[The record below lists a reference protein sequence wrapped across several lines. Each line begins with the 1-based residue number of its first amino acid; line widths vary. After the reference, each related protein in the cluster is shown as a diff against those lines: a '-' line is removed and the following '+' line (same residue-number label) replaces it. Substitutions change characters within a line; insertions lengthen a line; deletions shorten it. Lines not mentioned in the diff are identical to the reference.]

1 MPPQQPDLRPSGAVH
16 DSSLPQWAVAKMIK
30 RRGGRR
36 HAFADLSAS
45 RTALVVIDLAQNYI
59 ASTPCAAAIVAPI
72 NRLAA
77 ALRAG
82 GGTVAWVLPAPMAED
97 PLLTAIWGEDHARRI
112 ASETQAHSPAAA
124 LAAGL
129 ERAADDLVVEKNAYS
144 AFFPGRCP
152 LPELLQARGVD
163 TVLIAGVLTN
173 ICCESSARDAM
184 TRGFRVV
191 MVADANA
198 ARSDEE
204 HQAALYNVMRNF
216 GDVRTSAD
224 LVAAFGGGL
233 TAASRTGAIG

>member
-1 MPPQQPDLRPSGAVH
+1 MMPPQQPDMRPSGAIH
-16 DSSLPQWAVAKMIK
+16 DSRLPQWAVNKMIK

-36 HAFADLSAS
+36 CAFADLHAP

-59 ASTPCAAAIVAPI
+59 ANTPCAAAIVAPI
-72 NRLAA
+72 NRLAH

-82 GGTVAWVLPAPMAED
+82 GGTVAWVLPAPMTDD
-97 PLLTAIWGEDHARRI
+97 PLLTAIWGEQHAQRI
-112 ASETQAHSPAAA
+112 AAETQPDTTEAAF
-124 LAAGL
+124 AAGL
-129 ERAADDLVVEKNAYS
+129 EREPGDILVEKRAYS
-144 AFFPGRCP
+144 AFFPGRCA
-152 LPELLQARGVD
+152 LPELLAARGID

-204 HQAALYNVMRNF
+204 HQAALYNVLRNF

-224 LVAAFGGGL
+224 LVAAF
-233 TAASRTGAIG
+233 APA